1 MKKFAVLLAALAAA
15 SPVAAAS
22 SRLSEP
28 TLKIEPSGKT
38 HAPRIAL
45 TFDACSGKTDTRIV
59 RTLIDNAIPATIFVT
74 ARWLKHNDAA
84 LAILKARPDLFE
96 IENHGAMHVPPV
108 DRPASIYGIA
118 AAGSPQAVAKEV
130 EDGAVALRERG
141 FAPHWYRGATAK
153 YTLTSIAGIRTL
165 GFRIAGYSVNGDD
178 GSLLGAKGVEKRYLS
193 ARDGDVI
200 ISHINQ
206 PSHAAGD
213 GVVRG
218 ILALKAKGYS
228 FVKLDDAAE
237 DGSDGT
243 VN

>member
-1 MKKFAVLLAALAAA
+1 MKKLVILLAALAAA
-15 SPVAAAS
+15 TPAAAVS

-28 TLKIEPSGKT
+28 TLKIEPSGKGD
-38 HAPRIAL
+38 APRVAL
-45 TFDACSGKTDTRIV
+45 TFDACSGQTDMRILE
-59 RTLIDNAIPATIFVT
+59 TLVDNAIPATIFVT
-74 ARWLKHNDAA
+74 ARWLKRNDAA
-84 LAILKARPDLFE
+84 LAILKVHPDLFE

-108 DRPASIYGIA
+108 DRPVSIYGIA
-118 AAGSPQAVAKEV
+118 AAGSPQAVANEV
-130 EDGAVALRERG
+130 EGGAAAMRERG
-141 FAPHWYRGATAK
+141 LTPHWYRGATAK
-153 YTLTSIAGIRTL
+153 YTLSSIAEIRTL
-165 GFRIAGYSVNGDD
+165 GYRIAGYSINGDD

-206 PSHAAGD
+206 PTHPAGQ
-213 GVVRG
+213 GVANG

-228 FVKLDDAAE
+228 FVKLDDALE